1 MRMLNDKWRFTM
13 KKTIFTLVLMLA
25 VAASAS
31 AQSWKDLL
39 GKVAG
44 EVAEEVASTDGG
56 SAVTNVLG
64 AILGTSLTLSDEAL
78 EGTWSYEGVACV
90 LESENALS
98 DIGGSVVTST
108 LESKLDEK
116 LASMGLTKGNC
127 SFTFVKDGT
136 CVINVGGRDLNGK
149 YVLDAEEKVITFTF
163 MYDKLPIKTYVSYEI
178 QNLNVVFKA
187 DRLLSFVKNVASYL
201 SNDATG
207 QQLGQLQSIM
217 QSVGTIGTL
226 LQNYDGMMLGVKLSR
241 VGEAPASSTAD
252 SSSSA
257 AATAEVATSATD
269 AKTNAEEAE
278 STGSKILKGLGGLF
292 KK

>member
-1 MRMLNDKWRFTM
+1 M
-13 KKTIFTLVLMLA
+13 MLA

-39 GKVAG
+39 GKVAN
-44 EVAEEVASTDGG
+44 EVVEEVASTDGG

-257 AATAEVATSATD
+257 AATTEVATSATD

>member
-1 MRMLNDKWRFTM
+1 M
-13 KKTIFTLVLMLA
+13 MLA
-25 VAASAS
+25 VATGAS

-44 EVAEEVASTDGG
+44 EVVEEVASTDGG

-64 AILGTSLTLSDEAL
+64 AILGTSLTLNDEAL

-178 QNLNVVFKA
+178 KSLNIVFKA

-217 QSVGTIGTL
+217 QTVGTIGTL

-257 AATAEVATSATD
+257 AATTEAATGASDAAT
-269 AKTNAEEAE
+269 NVEEAV

>member
-1 MRMLNDKWRFTM
+1 M

-44 EVAEEVASTDGG
+44 EVVEEVASTDGG

-217 QSVGTIGTL
+217 QSVGTISTL

-257 AATAEVATSATD
+257 AATTEVATSATD